1 MADQGAAAFAALESI
16 QAGDWDRFLL
26 RLRAAIDVRRGTK
39 DYRDGLVAGASTPDE
54 VNDLLLAGAPKWLR
68 DLYDEIDRLRA
79 ALAASAPDEVNASP
93 YTDDNGDLNA
103 EGEVYLQRAARRIHA
118 ASAPDEVNDGETE

>member
-1 MADQGAAAFAALESI
+1 MRYCDIRGKWCQRGECS
-16 QAGDWDRFLL
+16 AGCFLPQ
-26 RLRAAIDVRRGTK
+26 RHQEH
-39 DYRDGLVAGASTPDE
+39 YRVCPCLGDSSVCCDPTCSC
-54 VNDLLLAGAPKWLR
+54 
-68 DLYDEIDRLRA
+68 
-79 ALAASAPDEVNASP
+79 APDEVNASP